1 MFGCLHPV
9 HQFKAKLKDNCK
21 EERIQTLSINPW
33 TLNDIQSIMEPMM
46 VCIGIIHDFLRPTV
60 GK

>member
-9 HQFKAKLKDNCK
+9 HQFKRELKDNWK
-21 EERIQTLSINPW
+21 RERMQTSSINSW
-33 TLNDIQSIMEPMM
+33 TENDIQSITEPMM
-46 VCIGIIHDFLRPTV
+46 VCIGIIHDFLRPTE

>member
-1 MFGCLHPV
+1 MFSCLHAV
-9 HQFKAKLKDNCK
+9 HQLKAKLKDNWK
-21 EERIQTLSINPW
+21 GERIQTLSINPW
-33 TLNDIQSIMEPMM
+33 TVNDIHSIMEPMM